1 MNDSTSNNNQ
11 TEISGAH
18 TDKKVQ
24 ETKEGFKMPTLDQF
38 MELVTGEDSTVMAT
52 TSAYNVYNKY
62 NKSS

>member
-1 MNDSTSNNNQ
+1 MNNSNLNNNP
-11 TEISGAH
+11 TEISDVH

-24 ETKEGFKMPTLDQF
+24 ETKEGFKMPTLEQF
-38 MELVTGEDSTVMAT
+38 MELVTGENSTVMAT